1 MARVDAGGP
10 GAGTGVGRRAVLA
23 GATGTLALAGCA
35 PGAVVPAGAG
45 APAASLGVVAPAAPS
60 LAATAAGATSMV
72 KVTVEVQKALLVEQL
87 HAYLSDFR
95 GRPSERNHPVV
106 QAVSDPRGLGIS
118 PALLEALVLEG
129 DLSPEDVDAFV
140 SGMLDNYEN
149 VNLIVH

>member
-1 MARVDAGGP
+1 M
-10 GAGTGVGRRAVLA
+10 GRRMVLA

-35 PGAVVPAGAG
+35 PGAVAPAG
-45 APAASLGVVAPAAPS
+45 APAASLGVVAPAAAPS

-129 DLSPEDVDAFV
+129 DLSPEDVDTFV

>member
-1 MARVDAGGP
+1 M
-10 GAGTGVGRRAVLA
+10 VLA
-23 GATGTLALAGCA
+23 GATGTLALARCA
-35 PGAVVPAGAG
+35 PGAVAPAGVG
-45 APAASLGVVAPAAPS
+45 APAASLGAVVPAAAPS
-60 LAATAAGATSMV
+60 LAATAAGASSMV

-140 SGMLDNYEN
+140 SGMLDNYDN

>member
-1 MARVDAGGP
+1 
-10 GAGTGVGRRAVLA
+10 
-23 GATGTLALAGCA
+23 
-35 PGAVVPAGAG
+35 
-45 APAASLGVVAPAAPS
+45 
-60 LAATAAGATSMV
+60 MV

-129 DLSPEDVDAFV
+129 DLTPEDVDSFV

>member
-1 MARVDAGGP
+1 
-10 GAGTGVGRRAVLA
+10 
-23 GATGTLALAGCA
+23 
-35 PGAVVPAGAG
+35 
-45 APAASLGVVAPAAPS
+45 
-60 LAATAAGATSMV
+60 MV

-87 HAYLSDFR
+87 HAYLSDYR

-129 DLSPEDVDAFV
+129 DLNPEDVDAFV